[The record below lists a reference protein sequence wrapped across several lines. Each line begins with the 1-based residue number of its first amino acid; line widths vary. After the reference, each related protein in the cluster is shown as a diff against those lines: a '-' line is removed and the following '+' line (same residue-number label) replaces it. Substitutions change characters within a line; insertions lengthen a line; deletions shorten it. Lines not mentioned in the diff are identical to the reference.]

1 MKKLLFIALMLIGA
15 TAQAQTATKN
25 AQGHYSITKDSVQ
38 AKPPTDT
45 GKTYQD
51 SKGKIYPIFKTDKG
65 KFYVIRTSAKTGKQ
79 YKQYLIIN

>member
-25 AQGHYSITKDSVQ
+25 AQGHYSISKDSVQ

-79 YKQYLIIN
+79 YKQYLTIN

>member
-25 AQGHYSITKDSVQ
+25 AQGHYSISKDSVQ

-45 GKTYQD
+45 GQTFQD
-51 SKGKIYPIFKTDKG
+51 SKGKIYPIFKTEKG

-79 YKQYLIIN
+79 YKQYLTIN

>member
-1 MKKLLFIALMLIGA
+1 MKKLLFLICLIIA
-15 TAQAQTATKN
+15 TATQAQTTTKN
-25 AQGHYSITKDSVQ
+25 AQGHYTTTQDTTQ

-79 YKQYLIIN
+79 YKQYLILN

>member
-1 MKKLLFIALMLIGA
+1 MKKLLFLICLIITTA
-15 TAQAQTATKN
+15 TQAQTATKN
-25 AQGHYSITKDSVQ
+25 AQGHYSISKDSVQ

-45 GKTYQD
+45 GQTFQD

-79 YKQYLIIN
+79 YKQYLILN